1 MKPRCCYLDEVASP
15 RPPLEGVSPD
25 MGEVSISGEG
35 LACVAPQQRHVT
47 GGILTHGH
55 VHDVEGEDVDGEQ
68 GEGHGEQV
76 EVSVVPLAHA
86 VPHPGA
92 VVVEAICGRR
102 EGGKFPISMWKLYG
116 NWTSATCK

>member
-1 MKPRCCYLDEVASP
+1 M
-15 RPPLEGVSPD
+15 
-25 MGEVSISGEG
+25 
-35 LACVAPQQRHVT
+35 T

-102 EGGKFPISMWKLYG
+102 EGGKVSHFSME
-116 NWTSATCK
+116 TSMETGPLPHPNRFGLLVKR